1 MNLINKYNS
10 LLDSPEVS
18 ENWKS
23 LNEKDRI
30 EKIKKFLAQNIN
42 NIQYDVIKA
51 SADGQVTIKINQ
63 SIPASKRGLIEGS
76 FPRNS
81 LYASAGSFVFPA
93 LSTNSTNR
101 SATSLLKGLPFSLNA
116 FQAS

>member
-30 EKIKKFLAQNIN
+30 EKIKKFLQQNIN
-42 NIQYDVIKA
+42 NI
-51 SADGQVTIKINQ
+51 
-63 SIPASKRGLIEGS
+63 
-76 FPRNS
+76 
-81 LYASAGSFVFPA
+81 
-93 LSTNSTNR
+93 
-101 SATSLLKGLPFSLNA
+101 
-116 FQAS
+116 

>member
-30 EKIKKFLAQNIN
+30 EKIKKFLTQNIN

-63 SIPASKRGLIEGS
+63 SIPASKRGLI
-76 FPRNS
+76 
-81 LYASAGSFVFPA
+81 
-93 LSTNSTNR
+93 
-101 SATSLLKGLPFSLNA
+101 LLEIEEKMKEKLDKGLTLWLEPIGDKSKLRNLRGINIK
-116 FQAS
+116 S